1 MIDHQSDRT
10 SAAQWAQKL
19 LARNEFVILDSETTG
34 LGGADEICSIAII
47 DGQGR
52 VLLDTL
58 IKPTRAIPMDATA
71 IHHIT
76 NERVADA
83 PTFADIAPPLRELLS
98 GETVV
103 IYNSAFDVRM
113 MEQSAAA
120 HGLSYEIPI
129 FAGEYKDAMEEYS
142 QWCGEWS
149 DYHGDYRWQKLP
161 GGDHSALGDA
171 RACLAIIKRMAGVL
185 NSSITVKAMDDE
197 LRGYAMHHSKFHKDG
212 DYNVTH
218 DSPLED
224 ALSAFIADLV
234 GSYSDRHGSME
245 RERLAHDWF
254 TAWRRDLGW
263 RPIYEPQKKGEE
275 VP

>member
-1 MIDHQSDRT
+1 MNEQPSDREQ
-10 SAAQWAQKL
+10 SRQWAQAL
-19 LARNEFVILDSETTG
+19 LTRDEFVILDSETTG
-34 LGGADEICSIAII
+34 LGGTAEIVQIAII
-47 DGQGR
+47 DPQGR

-58 IKPTRAIPMDATA
+58 VKPTRPIPMDATA

-76 NERVADA
+76 DAMVADS
-83 PTFADIAPPLRELLS
+83 PTFAAIAPQLRELLA

-113 MEQSAAA
+113 MEQSAQAC
-120 HGLSYEIPI
+120 GLTYEIPI
-129 FAGEYKDAMEEYS
+129 FAGEYKCAMEEYS
-142 QWCGEWS
+142 QWVGEWS
-149 DYHGDYRWQKLP
+149 EYHGNYRWQKLP
-161 GGDHSALGDA
+161 GGDHTALGDA
-171 RACLAIIKRMAGVL
+171 RACLAIVKKMAGHL
-185 NSSITVKAMDDE
+185 NSSITVPAMDDE
-197 LRGYAMHHSKFHKDG
+197 LRGYALHHSKFYKDG

-218 DSPLED
+218 DSPLTD

-245 RERLAHDWF
+245 RERLANDWF